1 MPQPILE
8 ELAQQGDADAIAAL
22 LNRTFA
28 PEGISAKV
36 ATRGDRLHVVLD
48 ASETP
53 QKEEAIAS
61 LRAVLTNLA
70 LDWLETVVV
79 YGRRSGEEIPD
90 WHEQFVLV
98 DVPSGLTTEQAE
110 TQNSLSFSAMAQIVG
125 GVGDS
130 IGTTTARAGKAMV
143 NTASD
148 VGETVGNL
156 TFTTGKD
163 VLERASD
170 VGESVGNRVWQT
182 GKDLVRKTPSF
193 GEAMASVGGAL
204 GDASQFGKN
213 AVQKAVGA
221 SGSALKRSYQL
232 LSQVTQF
239 VAGAPVLRKVVG
251 QVDLIKAQQSAQE
264 LQDEHPEE
272 TPRQLAHR
280 FMVEKAMYAGSSG
293 LVTNL
298 VPGAAAALFAVDL
311 TTTAALQAEMVYQI
325 AAVYGLDLQDPARK
339 GEVLT
344 IFGVALGGN
353 QALRA
358 GLEFLQTIPMA
369 GAAIGASTNAAMIY
383 AVGYAACRFY
393 ESELAAEPTE
403 EILVESQEASE
414 DYLQNAIA
422 QQIVMDQILVH
433 VIAAGNPDK
442 SWADILPE
450 LETSNLSPASLAVI
464 KARSQSPPPL
474 EELLAQ
480 LDRDFATSLLA
491 QCQRLAPP
499 EGAATPEQ
507 AQAIEMISQKF
518 QIDLDE
524 SGTSGTGHR
533 ARKAIDTSDR

>member
-1 MPQPILE
+1 MPQSIIE
-8 ELAQQGDADAIAAL
+8 ELAQQGDTDAIAAL
-22 LNRTFA
+22 LNRVFE

-36 ATRGDRLHVVLD
+36 ATKGDRLHVILD
-48 ASETP
+48 ASEMH
-53 QKEEAIAS
+53 QKENAIAS

-98 DVPSGLTTEQAE
+98 DVPAGLTTEQAE
-110 TQNSLSFSAMAQIVG
+110 TQNSLSFASIAQIVNG
-125 GVGDS
+125 IGDS
-130 IGTTTARAGKAMV
+130 IGTTTSQARKAMV
-143 NTASD
+143 STASD
-148 VGETVGNL
+148 VGETVGHL

-163 VLERASD
+163 VWERAS
-170 VGESVGNRVWQT
+170 GMGQTVGNTVWQT
-182 GKDLVRKTPSF
+182 GKDLVKKTPSF

-221 SGSALKRSYQL
+221 GGSALKQSYQL
-232 LSQVTQF
+232 FSQVTQF
-239 VAGAPVLRKVVG
+239 VAGAPILRKVVG
-251 QVDLIKAQQSAQE
+251 QVDLIKAQRSAQE
-264 LQDEHPEE
+264 LQDKHPDE

-393 ESELAAEPTE
+393 ESELAAEPAE
-403 EILVESQEASE
+403 EILAESQEASE

-433 VIAAGNPDK
+433 VIATGNPDK
-442 SWADILPE
+442 SWEDILPE
-450 LETSNLSPASLAVI
+450 LETANLSPASLAVI
-464 KARSQSPPPL
+464 KAHSQSPPPL
-474 EELLAQ
+474 DELLEQ
-480 LDRDFATSLLA
+480 LDRDFAASLLA
-491 QCQRLAPP
+491 QCQRLTQQD
-499 EGAATPEQ
+499 GAATPEQ
-507 AQAIEMISQKF
+507 AEIIERISQRF
-518 QIDLDE
+518 Q
-524 SGTSGTGHR
+524 
-533 ARKAIDTSDR
+533 